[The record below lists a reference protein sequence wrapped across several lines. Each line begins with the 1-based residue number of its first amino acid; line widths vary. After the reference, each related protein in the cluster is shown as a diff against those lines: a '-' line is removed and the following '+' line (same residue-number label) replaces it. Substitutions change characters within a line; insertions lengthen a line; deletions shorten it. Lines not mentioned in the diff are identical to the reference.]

1 MGGDLTL
8 YVPGDAMPG
17 YLSVPSSVGP
27 WPGVVVLHEAFGLN
41 DDIRRITDRVASLGY
56 LAVAPDLLAG
66 GRIRCLARIM
76 RDVQRGNGETVAQ
89 VESLAEWLQDRA
101 DCSGRVGVVG
111 FCLGGGLAFAAGC
124 RGVFAASAPN
134 YGVIPSPEDLAR
146 SCPVVAS
153 FGGRDRFLARKA
165 MRVSGILDEAG
176 VASDIKIYPQAGHS
190 FMNQSDGNQVVKTL
204 GRPLL
209 AAGFERAAAE
219 DAWLRIEAFFALH
232 LANSQ

>member
-8 YVPGDAMPG
+8 YVPGDPLPG

-56 LAVAPDLLAG
+56 LAVAPDLLG
-66 GRIRCLARIM
+66 GGSIRCLARIM
-76 RDVQRGNGETVAQ
+76 RDLQRGNGETFAQ
-89 VESLAEWLQDRA
+89 VESLAQWLQDRA
-101 DCSGRVGVVG
+101 DCSGNVGVLG

-124 RGVFAASAPN
+124 RGIFVAGAPN
-134 YGVIPSPEDLAR
+134 YGMIPSPEMLAR

-165 MRVSGILDEAG
+165 SRLAGILNEAG
-176 VASDIKIYPQAGHS
+176 VENDVKTYPRAGHS
-190 FMNQSDGNQVVKTL
+190 FMNQSDGHQLAKTL

-209 AAGFERAAAE
+209 AAGFERTAAE
-219 DAWLRIEAFFALH
+219 DAWVRIEAFFKEH